1 MVDFL
6 KKTSFSRRAWF
17 WHAASHIVFL
27 YNIVWLK
34 NKSQNQNIIRAVL
47 SCAFY
52 NGYKVFVVLQKYI
65 VSEGKVEGMI
75 QAPRA

>member
-1 MVDFL
+1 M
-6 KKTSFSRRAWF
+6 
-17 WHAASHIVFL
+17 
-27 YNIVWLK
+27 WLK
-34 NKSQNQNIIRAVL
+34 NKSQNQNILRAVL

-52 NGYKVFVVLQKYI
+52 NGYKVFVVLQKYV

>member
-1 MVDFL
+1 M
-6 KKTSFSRRAWF
+6 
-17 WHAASHIVFL
+17 
-27 YNIVWLK
+27 WLK
-34 NKSQNQNIIRAVL
+34 NKSQNQNILKAVL

-52 NGYKVFVVLQKYI
+52 NEYKVFVVLQKYI

>member
-1 MVDFL
+1 MPSLVQWYVFFL
-6 KKTSFSRRAWF
+6 TYCIF
-17 WHAASHIVFL
+17 

-34 NKSQNQNIIRAVL
+34 NKSQNQNILRAVL

-52 NGYKVFVVLQKYI
+52 NGYKVFVLQKYI